1 MTWIIFWIGNGTA
14 NLQFFMQELLLNLNN
29 IINFAVLIWND
40 ITSFWSSYTDIIT
53 YFDEIID
60 LEVLWFSLMH
70 NWLAWFLGML

>member
-70 NWLAWFLGML
+70 NW

>member
-1 MTWIIFWIGNGTA
+1 
-14 NLQFFMQELLLNLNN
+14 MQELLLNLNN

-60 LEVLWFSLMH
+60 SEVLWFSLMH
-70 NWLAWFLGML
+70 NWLAWLLGML